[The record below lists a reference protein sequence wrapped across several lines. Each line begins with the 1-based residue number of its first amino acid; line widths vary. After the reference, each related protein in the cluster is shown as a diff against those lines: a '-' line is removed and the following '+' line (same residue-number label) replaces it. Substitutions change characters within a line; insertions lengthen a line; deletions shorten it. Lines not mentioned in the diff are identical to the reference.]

1 MNQQILKDFI
11 SSLVGGGFNKDWVE
25 HWDSDI
31 IACQLWSEDWVAV
44 KIKNNEVFKAVL
56 FRVEHRDVVRGGDL
70 DCYDFVVFEDIL
82 NNQQKLI
89 WEACDEDLNSGWT
102 YQSTMCDIL
111 NK

>member
-1 MNQQILKDFI
+1 GRRIKGVKNNGKEIEDNINYDIVKYKQNFEINDKAIEFG
-11 SSLVGGGFNKDWVE
+11 VVE
-25 HWDSDI
+25 DI
-31 IACQLWSEDWVAV
+31 
-44 KIKNNEVFKAVL
+44 NNEVFKAVL